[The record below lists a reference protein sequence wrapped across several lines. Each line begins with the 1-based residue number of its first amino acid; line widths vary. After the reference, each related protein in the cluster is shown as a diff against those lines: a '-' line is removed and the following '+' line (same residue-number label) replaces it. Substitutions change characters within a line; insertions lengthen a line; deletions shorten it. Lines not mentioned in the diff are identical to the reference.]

1 MLYFFSSRVIF
12 YKFNI
17 KNIEGKLGVGYDI
30 IIGRDLMAQLGIIYD
45 FKWNILEL
53 YGAILLMKYPTKSPR
68 NNRLAKRRIL
78 DIILNN
84 K

>member
-45 FKWNILEL
+45 FK
-53 YGAILLMKYPTKSPR
+53 
-68 NNRLAKRRIL
+68 
-78 DIILNN
+78 
-84 K
+84 